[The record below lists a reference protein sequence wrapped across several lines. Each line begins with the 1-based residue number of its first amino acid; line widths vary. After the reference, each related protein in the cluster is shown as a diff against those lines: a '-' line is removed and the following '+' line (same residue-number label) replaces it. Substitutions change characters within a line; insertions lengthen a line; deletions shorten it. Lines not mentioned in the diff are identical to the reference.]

1 VSTSDRGPTIGF
13 VGLGMMGYPMARRLL
28 HAGYPLVVLDQDR
41 DRAERFVAD
50 HGGTRAASL
59 QELAGT
65 SEVVITMLPDG
76 HVVRRVLSDS
86 DDSLLDGLRPGSTI
100 IEMSS
105 SAPNGTR
112 ELGPLVRERG
122 VHLLDA
128 PVSGGVARALAGE
141 LSILVG
147 GTAADLDRCRPVL
160 EQLGDRI
167 FHTGPLGSGHAMKAL
182 NNLLSAAGLLATAEV
197 LEVGVSFGLDP
208 EMMLEV
214 LNASTGR
221 NNSTERKFAPHV
233 FSGSYDSG
241 FALAHL
247 VKDLRIALDLARE
260 TSVPATL
267 SGQVLASCTE
277 AHEALAPDADHTEIA
292 RWVQDVAGARYDGGP
307 QR

>member
-1 VSTSDRGPTIGF
+1 VSGSEREGTIGF
-13 VGLGMMGYPMARRLL
+13 VGLGMMGYPMARRLRQ
-28 HAGYPLVVLDQDR
+28 AGYPLVLLDQDR
-41 DRAERFVAD
+41 ERADGFVAD

-59 QELAGT
+59 RELASS

-76 HVVRRVLSDS
+76 HVVRRVLTDS
-86 DDSLLDGLRPGSTI
+86 DDGLLDGLQPGSTVL
-100 IEMSS
+100 EMSS

-112 ELGPLVRERG
+112 ALEPLVRERG
-122 VHLLDA
+122 SHLVDA

-147 GTAADLDRCRPVL
+147 GAAEDLGRCRPVL
-160 EQLGDRI
+160 ERLGDRI

-208 EMMLEV
+208 ALMLEV
-214 LNASTGR
+214 LNGSTGR
-221 NNSTERKFAPHV
+221 NNSTERKFVPHV
-233 FSGSYDSG
+233 LSGTYDSG

-247 VKDLRIALDLARE
+247 VKDLGIALELARE
-260 TSVPATL
+260 TGVPATL
-267 SGQVLASCTE
+267 SRQVLASCTD
-277 AHEALAPDADHTEIA
+277 AYVALSPDADHTEIA
-292 RWVQDVAGARYDGGP
+292 RWVQDLADVRYDGDP

>member
-1 VSTSDRGPTIGF
+1 MSTAERTPTIGF
-13 VGLGMMGYPMARRLL
+13 VGLGMMGYPMARRLRQ
-28 HAGYPLVVLDQDR
+28 AGVPLVLFDQDR
-41 DRAERFVAD
+41 GRTDAFVTD

-59 QELAGT
+59 RELAT
-65 SEVVITMLPDG
+65 SSEVVITMLPDG
-76 HVVRRVLSDS
+76 HVVRRVLTDS
-86 DDSLLDGLRPGSTI
+86 DDGLLDGVQPGSTI
-100 IEMSS
+100 LEMSS

-112 ELGPLVRERG
+112 ALEPLVRERG
-122 VHLLDA
+122 SHLVDA

-147 GTAADLDRCRPVL
+147 GAAEDLERCRPVL
-160 EQLGDRI
+160 HHLGDRI

-208 EMMLEV
+208 ALMLEV

-233 FSGSYDSG
+233 LSGTYDSG

-247 VKDLRIALDLARE
+247 VKDLGIALELARE
-260 TSVPATL
+260 NGVPATL
-267 SGQVLASCTE
+267 SSQVLASCID
-277 AHEALAPDADHTEIA
+277 AHEALAPHADHTEIA
-292 RWVQDVAGARYDGGP
+292 RWVQDLADVRYDGGP